1 MKRFFILLT
10 ALTICGLIGCDLSG
24 SDDSTT
30 RQPAVPTQ
38 KIAGMTLTNLF
49 NNPTDGT
56 VNLSNIELTDDNIEI
71 TIDKALTVT
80 GSNTNLNNALI
91 RITTDGVSLDNIN
104 NISVI
109 VEKSV
114 GNGSTKIIS
123 SSLSSLT
130 IYGGGMHT
138 IDISGTKIDDTTL
151 DKAHESDKDQFVR
164 LLCNDATKFTKSLNI
179 QQSSLLYSDGN
190 NNFDGSKL
198 KINKGVTLGSNK
210 KFDDLSDDYA
220 AVTVTDEESQKQFIS
235 VVAKDSTLDQAFFVD
250 AIEKTFESVPTQIIK
265 SNTAPTP
272 ISFTESVS
280 ENASYIVPKR
290 KYDFTLTFDK
300 DKATPYTLKDKVS
313 GTKKDLT
320 IESVYDPRYITQ
332 TSDDMGNLYFT
343 QKVGT
348 EIKLVYATY
357 SALVNMF
364 EGNEYSVKSVT
375 IKDIAFEQNKN
386 VIDNYAI
393 SLAMYKKG
401 IRRHLYVSW
410 KRLWSADN
418 IVKGNDNN
426 ATYYLGRPT
435 VDLYDLIDT
444 TYNHDKH
451 IDSVQVNLI
460 GSLDISTTEN
470 PYDNIPGII
479 SGNASSYY
487 FYTQGIAV
495 DADENVYINITKF
508 DVTTDAGNVVFSCD
522 NSLVRKYTPNI
533 TNSTFSLTK
542 PEDKSYGGLGI
553 TTSYTYPNT
562 IESNPITLADITA
575 AYTFGV
581 TDMRY
586 DGEDVVIEYCDND
599 GTTKSVTY

>member
-1 MKRFFILLT
+1 MKRLFILLT
-10 ALTICGLIGCDLSG
+10 ALTICGLIGCDQSG

-30 RQPAVPTQ
+30 TQPAVPAQ

-114 GNGSTKIIS
+114 GNGSTKITL

-130 IYGGGMHT
+130 IYGGGMDT
-138 IDISGTKIDDTTL
+138 IDISGTKIVNTTL
-151 DKAHESDKDQFVR
+151 AKTHESDKDQFVR
-164 LLCNDATKFTKSLNI
+164 LRCNDATKFTKSLNV

-198 KINKGVTLGSNK
+198 KIDKGVTLGSNREFGNLDSFK
-210 KFDDLSDDYA
+210 YA

-265 SNTAPTP
+265 SKEAPTP
-272 ISFTESVS
+272 ISFTDAVT
-280 ENASYIVPKR
+280 ENANYIVPR
-290 KYDFTLTFDK
+290 KQYDFTLIFDK

-375 IKDIAFEQNKN
+375 IKDTTFDQNKD
-386 VIDNYAI
+386 VIDNYTI

-401 IRRHLYVSW
+401 I
-410 KRLWSADN
+410 K
-418 IVKGNDNN
+418 
-426 ATYYLGRPT
+426 
-435 VDLYDLIDT
+435 
-444 TYNHDKH
+444 
-451 IDSVQVNLI
+451 
-460 GSLDISTTEN
+460 
-470 PYDNIPGII
+470 
-479 SGNASSYY
+479 
-487 FYTQGIAV
+487 
-495 DADENVYINITKF
+495 
-508 DVTTDAGNVVFSCD
+508 
-522 NSLVRKYTPNI
+522 
-533 TNSTFSLTK
+533 
-542 PEDKSYGGLGI
+542 
-553 TTSYTYPNT
+553 
-562 IESNPITLADITA
+562 
-575 AYTFGV
+575 
-581 TDMRY
+581 
-586 DGEDVVIEYCDND
+586 
-599 GTTKSVTY
+599 

>member
-1 MKRFFILLT
+1 MKRFFIVLAVLT
-10 ALTICGLIGCDLSG
+10 ALTFSGCDQTG
-24 SDDSTT
+24 SDGGTT
-30 RQPAVPTQ
+30 TQPAVPAQ

-49 NNPTDGT
+49 NNPADGT
-56 VNLSNIELTDDNIEI
+56 VNLSNIELTDDNFEI

-114 GNGSTKIIS
+114 GNGSTKITS

-138 IDISGTKIDDTTL
+138 IDISGTKIVNTTL

-164 LLCNDATKFTKSLNI
+164 LLCNDATEFTTTLNV

-210 KFDDLSDDYA
+210 EFVDLSNDYA

-250 AIEKTFESVPTQIIK
+250 AIEKTFESVPTQIISK
-265 SNTAPTP
+265 TNSTP
-272 ISFTESVS
+272 ISFTDQIKGTD
-280 ENASYIVPKR
+280 NQYIVPKR

-300 DKATPYTLKDKVS
+300 DKATPYTLKDNVS

-332 TSDDMGNLYFT
+332 ISDDMGNLYFT

-357 SALVNMF
+357 SALVKMF
-364 EGNEYSVKSVT
+364 TENEYNLKSVT
-375 IKDIAFEQNKN
+375 IKDITFEQNKN

-495 DADENVYINITKF
+495 DADENVYLNITKF

-522 NSLVRKYTPNI
+522 NSLVRKYTTDI
-533 TNSTFSLTK
+533 TNSAFNLTK
-542 PEDKSYGGLGI
+542 VEDKTYGSLSI
-553 TTSYTYPNT
+553 TTGYTYPNT

-586 DGEDVVIEYCDND
+586 DGKDVVIEYCDND
-599 GTTKSVTY
+599 GTTKTVKY

>member
-151 DKAHESDKDQFVR
+151 DQAHESDKDQFVR

-198 KINKGVTLGSNK
+198 KIDKGVTLGSNREFGNLDSFK
-210 KFDDLSDDYA
+210 YA

-265 SNTAPTP
+265 SKEAPTP
-272 ISFTESVS
+272 ISFTDAVT
-280 ENASYIVPKR
+280 ENANYIVPR
-290 KYDFTLTFDK
+290 KQYDFTLIFDK

-375 IKDIAFEQNKN
+375 IKDTTFDQNKD
-386 VIDNYAI
+386 VIDNYTI
-393 SLAMYKKG
+393 SL
-401 IRRHLYVSW
+401 
-410 KRLWSADN
+410 
-418 IVKGNDNN
+418 
-426 ATYYLGRPT
+426 
-435 VDLYDLIDT
+435 
-444 TYNHDKH
+444 
-451 IDSVQVNLI
+451 
-460 GSLDISTTEN
+460 
-470 PYDNIPGII
+470 
-479 SGNASSYY
+479 
-487 FYTQGIAV
+487 
-495 DADENVYINITKF
+495 
-508 DVTTDAGNVVFSCD
+508 
-522 NSLVRKYTPNI
+522 
-533 TNSTFSLTK
+533 
-542 PEDKSYGGLGI
+542 
-553 TTSYTYPNT
+553 
-562 IESNPITLADITA
+562 
-575 AYTFGV
+575 
-581 TDMRY
+581 
-586 DGEDVVIEYCDND
+586 
-599 GTTKSVTY
+599 